1 MVRESGGVVDA
12 GLGHGTYRVG
22 AAHGE
27 VPWTLSMATLA
38 VVFSRREQAR
48 EIEGARARLTDVDR
62 GRGVR

>member
-1 MVRESGGVVDA
+1 VVRECGGVVVA
-12 GLGHGTYRVG
+12 GLGLGIYRPRV
-22 AAHGE
+22 AHGE